1 MRISDGS
8 ADVCSADLLR
18 SGIEKVKHGCGPAGL
33 RARVNGL
40 SRLRVT
46 RFHGRSDSEGPMGAV
61 TSSFSEKSRLSAL
74 LEHFS
79 QIEDPRDPWRVA
91 HPLPEVLLLAVCG
104 TIADCDDYDHIA
116 AWGEAHLA
124 FLRRFLPYHHGVPG
138 GRWMTILMNRI
149 DPALFSA

>member
-1 MRISDGS
+1 
-8 ADVCSADLLR
+8 
-18 SGIEKVKHGCGPAGL
+18 
-33 RARVNGL
+33 
-40 SRLRVT
+40 
-46 RFHGRSDSEGPMGAV
+46 MGAV
-61 TSSFSEKSRLSAL
+61 TSSFSEKSRLAAL

-124 FLRRFLPYHHGVPG
+124 FLRRFLPYHHGVP
-138 GRWMTILMNRI
+138 RSEVHTSELQSIMRTSYAVFCLKQTIN
-149 DPALFSA
+149 

>member
-1 MRISDGS
+1 MWGQGS
-8 ADVCSADLLR
+8 EL
-18 SGIEKVKHGCGPAGL
+18 GL
-33 RARVNGL
+33 TGL
-40 SRLRVT
+40 SRSRVT

-61 TSSFSEKSRLSAL
+61 TSSFSEKSRLAAL

-124 FLRRFLPYHHGVPG
+124 FLRRFLPYHRSEEH
-138 GRWMTILMNRI
+138 TSELQSLMRI
-149 DPALFSA
+149 SSA

>member
-1 MRISDGS
+1 
-8 ADVCSADLLR
+8 
-18 SGIEKVKHGCGPAGL
+18 
-33 RARVNGL
+33 
-40 SRLRVT
+40 
-46 RFHGRSDSEGPMGAV
+46 MGAV
-61 TSSFSEKSRLSAL
+61 TSSFSEKSRLAAL

-104 TIADCDDYDHIA
+104 TIADCDDYVPIA

-138 GRWMTILMNRI
+138 RSDEHTSELQSLMRI
-149 DPALFSA
+149 SYAGFCLKTKKTGTSI

>member
-1 MRISDGS
+1 
-8 ADVCSADLLR
+8 
-18 SGIEKVKHGCGPAGL
+18 
-33 RARVNGL
+33 
-40 SRLRVT
+40 
-46 RFHGRSDSEGPMGAV
+46 MGAV
-61 TSSFSEKSRLSAL
+61 TSSFSEKSRLAAL

-138 GRWMTILMNRI
+138 GRWLTKGDSQKAETDDL
-149 DPALFSA
+149 PADQSGQRPDRPQEIGRAHL